1 MAVDGGVPASC
12 DGASVAARSEVT
24 KVRSC
29 SRRLSGGGQSER
41 AVVTQDRAPA
51 LYHFGL
57 HDVVRKVPIDP
68 PPDDAAVKASAEKY
82 ATVRPSPPTPPGR

>member
-1 MAVDGGVPASC
+1 MLRGETSFDDVAMTDKGAMQSRRGGV
-12 DGASVAARSEVT
+12 
-24 KVRSC
+24 
-29 SRRLSGGGQSER
+29 RLLAET
-41 AVVTQDRAPA
+41 AVVAQDRAPA

-82 ATVRPSPPTPPGR
+82 ATVRPPTPPGR